1 MSDYGNEYEQEWG
14 SDGDAAEGD
23 GRNETEIE
31 IENTYY
37 EAEGIMKTQ
46 KNEALE
52 KFETV
57 ILLEEQ
63 SDKVAFSFLA
73 IRHVVILTMQLG
85 LYEKMVESLKQMLR
99 MSLKVSKNDLT
110 EAVNLVQDAIQKTLT
125 NQPEQAREMYQLIL
139 GNLKSNNERL
149 WFATS
154 LRLGKIYL
162 DEKSFEKLDQT
173 LSELKIACRDP
184 NDAMNPD
191 SYDMKKGNL
200 LLEVFA
206 LEI

>member
-173 LSELKIACRDP
+173 LSELKVACRDP

>member
-1 MSDYGNEYEQEWG
+1 
-14 SDGDAAEGD
+14 
-23 GRNETEIE
+23 
-31 IENTYY
+31 
-37 EAEGIMKTQ
+37 
-46 KNEALE
+46 
-52 KFETV
+52 
-57 ILLEEQ
+57 
-63 SDKVAFSFLA
+63 
-73 IRHVVILTMQLG
+73 
-85 LYEKMVESLKQMLR
+85 MVESLKQMLR

-110 EAVNLVQDAIQKTLT
+110 EAVNLVQDAIQKTLI

-173 LSELKIACRDP
+173 LNELKVACRDP
-184 NDAMNPD
+184 NDAMTPD
-191 SYDMKKGNL
+191 SFDIKKGNL

-206 LEI
+206 LEIQMCIERKETRRMKEVFSLTKKFSSVIEDPRVVGIIKECGGKMYMSEKRWDAALGEFKESFERLVECGDPQAQTLLKYVILA

>member
-1 MSDYGNEYEQEWG
+1 
-14 SDGDAAEGD
+14 
-23 GRNETEIE
+23 
-31 IENTYY
+31 
-37 EAEGIMKTQ
+37 
-46 KNEALE
+46 
-52 KFETV
+52 
-57 ILLEEQ
+57 
-63 SDKVAFSFLA
+63 
-73 IRHVVILTMQLG
+73 
-85 LYEKMVESLKQMLR
+85 MVESLKQMLR

-110 EAVNLVQDAIQKTLT
+110 EAVNDVQDAIQKTLI

-173 LSELKIACRDP
+173 LNELKVACRDP
-184 NDAMNPD
+184 NDAMTPD
-191 SYDMKKGNL
+191 SFDIKKGNL

-206 LEI
+206 LEIQMCIERKETRRMKEVFSLTKKFSSVIEDPRVVGIIKECGGKMYMSEKRWDAALGEFKESFERLVECGDPQAPTLLKYVILA